1 MKTYAQH
8 RRIIDADSHL
18 MELDD
23 FLHNAARPEHLDL
36 VPSMHDQKSLPVHK
50 EGLEKGRALLARR
63 QQEPETM
70 AKFEASMMDNTKS
83 GWSRIGAFD
92 PARALPHARFARL
105 RAADGAAYL
114 YVTPNAPCHHR

>member
-50 EGLEKGRALLARR
+50 EGLEKVVSCLRVG
-63 QQEPETM
+63 
-70 AKFEASMMDNTKS
+70 NKS
-83 GWSRIGAFD
+83 LKQWPS
-92 PARALPHARFARL
+92 LKL
-105 RAADGAAYL
+105 Q
-114 YVTPNAPCHHR
+114 